1 VGTPLRGFAHPTIAE
16 FAMSLSETLSLPF
29 FDDDHRRFADALGRW
44 ADAVLPGLPHDD
56 VEDACRARVTALG
69 EAGLLRAV
77 VPLSHGG
84 LHPVLDVRTLCI
96 AREILAFRDGL
107 ADFSFARLGLGTGS
121 ISLFGSE
128 ELKRR
133 YLPPVRDG
141 KAIAAFALSE
151 PEAGSDV
158 AALAMTAKPD
168 GAYVRLDGEKT
179 WISNGGIADHYVVF
193 ARTGEAPGAKGLSAF
208 VVDGLAPGL
217 TVAERIEV
225 IAPHPLARLKFDG
238 VRVPL
243 SHRLGKAGE
252 GFKVAMA
259 TLDIFRAT
267 VGAAALGFARR
278 ALHET
283 VEHAATRKLF
293 GAPLADLQM
302 TQATI
307 ADSATEV
314 DAAALLV
321 YRAAWTKDIGPTGLG
336 APRVTREAAMAKM
349 FATEAAQR
357 VIDRAVQLH
366 GGAGV
371 TKGVKVE
378 ELYRE
383 IRALRIYE
391 GATEVQKIVIAR
403 EALKAR
409 AAKSAMAAE

>member
-1 VGTPLRGFAHPTIAE
+1 MALQ
-16 FAMSLSETLSLPF
+16 ETLALPF
-29 FDDDHRRFADALGRW
+29 FNDEHRRFAEALARW
-44 ADAVLPGLPHDD
+44 ADAKLPELPHDD
-56 VEDACRARVTALG
+56 VDAACRARVAALG
-69 EAGLLRAV
+69 EAGLLKAV
-77 VPLSHGG
+77 VPAEFGG
-84 LHPVLDVRTLCI
+84 LHPQLDVRTLCI
-96 AREILAFRDGL
+96 ARETLAFRDGL
-107 ADFSFARLGLGTGS
+107 ADFAFAMQGLGTGS
-121 ISLFGSE
+121 ISLFGSNTV
-128 ELKRR
+128 KRY

-141 KAIAAFALSE
+141 KTIAAFALSE

-158 AALAMTAKPD
+158 AAMATTARPD
-168 GAYVRLDGEKT
+168 GNLFRIDGEKT

-208 VVDGLAPGL
+208 VVDAGAAGL
-217 TVAERIEV
+217 TVGERIDV

-238 VRVPL
+238 VRVPAAN
-243 SHRLGKAGE
+243 RLGGPGD

-259 TLDIFRAT
+259 TLDIFRST

-283 VEHAATRKLF
+283 LEHASSRKLF
-293 GAPLADLQM
+293 GAPLGDLQM
-302 TQATI
+302 TQAAI

-321 YRAAWTKDIGPTGLG
+321 YRAAWIKDQG
-336 APRVTREAAMAKM
+336 AARVTSEAAMAKM

-366 GGAGV
+366 GGLGV

-403 EALKAR
+403 EALKDR
-409 AAKSAMAAE
+409 AAKAALAAE